1 MPLVKDVAPAGRIPT
16 ALCSVTSKEVG
27 QEEPELPC
35 AVLASFGELVDVT
48 QPEDV
53 ELAVGLYRTQFVVPV
68 PTGLPTLSMP
78 TWSLTLALMTP
89 VLKTMALLEDSLTR
103 MMRTAAK
110 RIADAKYAA
119 DL

>member
-1 MPLVKDVAPAGRIPT
+1 
-16 ALCSVTSKEVG
+16 
-27 QEEPELPC
+27 
-35 AVLASFGELVDVT
+35 
-48 QPEDV
+48 
-53 ELAVGLYRTQFVVPV
+53 
-68 PTGLPTLSMP
+68 MP